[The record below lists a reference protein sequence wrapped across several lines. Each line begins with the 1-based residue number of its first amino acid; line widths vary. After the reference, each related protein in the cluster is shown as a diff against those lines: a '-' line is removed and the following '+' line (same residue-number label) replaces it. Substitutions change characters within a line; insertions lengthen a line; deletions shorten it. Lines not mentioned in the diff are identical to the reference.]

1 MIELDVELV
10 RGTLVLGLVISAL
23 LYHFFRLNSGGVVTP
38 PFLAIMVL
46 TGDWLNIAGWA
57 ALSFVGYLAIRF
69 ISDRLPLPRIWLFF
83 AGVYIPMT
91 VHILGIYLTQI
102 EPLES
107 FSPYL
112 AAGLYITNGLTAYDA
127 VRQGL
132 IRTYITAA
140 GATLLTL
147 FAALGMHFLTSY
159 FGVITEEVPPFV
171 SHDPLIAF
179 VVVSA
184 AIVARLT
191 FGLGTA
197 GIIGGAYLLE
207 IATPQS
213 LLVVFAFT
221 LIGSVIYKWS
231 ANFLGLS
238 PKQAFFSLLSV
249 GSIAAWFGSFWA
261 SYLGI
266 PGAAEI
272 EKFAL
277 EPLLVVGLL
286 IGETARFGIV
296 KTLAGTGFVTLATL
310 VVLSLVSNSVIPIW
324 AAYAL
329 TASLFAVSL
338 AVAFKKV
345 KRDWFAA
352 VEGGSRYRP
361 IV

>member
-1 MIELDVELV
+1 
-10 RGTLVLGLVISAL
+10 
-23 LYHFFRLNSGGVVTP
+23 
-38 PFLAIMVL
+38 
-46 TGDWLNIAGWA
+46 
-57 ALSFVGYLAIRF
+57 
-69 ISDRLPLPRIWLFF
+69 
-83 AGVYIPMT
+83 
-91 VHILGIYLTQI
+91 
-102 EPLES
+102 
-107 FSPYL
+107 
-112 AAGLYITNGLTAYDA
+112 
-127 VRQGL
+127 
-132 IRTYITAA
+132 
-140 GATLLTL
+140 
-147 FAALGMHFLTSY
+147 MHFLTSY

-197 GIIGGAYLLE
+197 GIIGGAYLLQ

-213 LLVVFAFT
+213 LLVIFAFT
-221 LIGSVIYKWS
+221 LVGSIIYKWS

-249 GSIAAWFGSFWA
+249 GSIAAWFGLYWA

-286 IGETARFGIV
+286 IGETARFGII

-310 VVLSLVSNSVIPIW
+310 AVLSLVSNSIIPIW

-329 TASLFAVSL
+329 TASLFAAGL
-338 AVAFKKV
+338 AVAFKMV